1 VQPVPYVGVQYAA
14 IPEFQGIG
22 TQVGQQF
29 SAALSGSTTVD
40 QALSTAQSL
49 TEREMKRAGYV
60 K

>member
-1 VQPVPYVGVQYAA
+1 VQYAA

-40 QALSTAQSL
+40 QALSAAQAS
-49 TEREMKRAGYV
+49 TEREMKRAGYI